1 LRKVLALGFVIV
13 SALLTTPVARA
24 GELRVTITDV
34 RSDSGELLIGLY
46 ETAEGF
52 LAAIANAETSGIMAD
67 RNRLIGVAMRA
78 RPGPQ
83 QAVFAR
89 LPPGRYAVIVVHDEN
104 DNGRLD
110 ANVFGVP
117 TEGYGFSNDARGF
130 LSAPSFD
137 AAAITIGNADA
148 SIAISLTY
156 PPPNPPEDETD
167 LHRQFEGSEPEK

>member
-1 LRKVLALGFVIV
+1 LRKLLALGFVIV
-13 SALLTTPVARA
+13 LAFLMTSTAHA
-24 GELRVTITDV
+24 GELRVTITNV

-52 LAAIANAETSGIMAD
+52 LAAIANAETNGIMAD

-78 RPGPQ
+78 RVGAQ

-89 LPPGRYAVIVVHDEN
+89 LPPGRYAVIVVHDAN

-110 ANVFGVP
+110 ANVLGVP

-137 AAAITIGNADA
+137 AAAITVGDADA
-148 SIAISLTY
+148 SIDISLTY
-156 PPPNPPEDETD
+156 PPPTSPDDEID
-167 LHRQFEGSEPEK
+167 LHQQFEGSAPEK

>member
-1 LRKVLALGFVIV
+1 MRKVLALGFVIV
-13 SALLTTPVARA
+13 SAILATPVARA
-24 GELRVTITDV
+24 SELRVTITDV

-46 ETAEGF
+46 ETADGF

-78 RPGPQ
+78 RHGPQ

-110 ANVFGVP
+110 ANVLGVP

-130 LSAPSFD
+130 LSAPSFE

-156 PPPNPPEDETD
+156 PPPNPSEDETD

>member
-1 LRKVLALGFVIV
+1 LRKVLTLGLVIV
-13 SALLTTPVARA
+13 LALLATSAARA
-24 GELRVTITDV
+24 GELRVTITNV

-52 LAAIANAETSGIMAD
+52 VAAIANAETSGIMAD

-110 ANVFGVP
+110 ANVLGVP
-117 TEGYGFSNDARGF
+117 TEGYGFSKDARGF

-137 AAAITIGNADA
+137 AAAITIGDGDS

-156 PPPNPPEDETD
+156 PLPNSPEDEID
-167 LHRQFEGSEPEK
+167 LHQQFEGTEPEK